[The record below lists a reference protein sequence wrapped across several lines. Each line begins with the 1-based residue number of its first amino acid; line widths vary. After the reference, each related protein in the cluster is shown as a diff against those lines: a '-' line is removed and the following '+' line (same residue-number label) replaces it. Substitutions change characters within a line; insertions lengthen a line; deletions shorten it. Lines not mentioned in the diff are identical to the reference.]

1 VGTGFAFSSWAHEF
15 PKIRDC
21 FYLSRSTLGLELL
34 LKGDKKSIYGCR
46 RPRLQA
52 APAPM
57 RPLLVVVAE
66 VLSEYPVEVA
76 PPGH

>member
-1 VGTGFAFSSWAHEF
+1 
-15 PKIRDC
+15 
-21 FYLSRSTLGLELL
+21 LGLELL